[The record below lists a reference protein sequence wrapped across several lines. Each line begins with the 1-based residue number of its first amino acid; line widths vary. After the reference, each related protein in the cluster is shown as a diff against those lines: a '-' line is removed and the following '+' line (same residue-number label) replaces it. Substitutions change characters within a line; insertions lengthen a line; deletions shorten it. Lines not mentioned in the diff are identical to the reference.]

1 MGFSNTLKRNVV
13 NEWKD
18 YYVDYDRLR
27 MRIRNRDFKTMLY
40 SEVNKINSFYFLL
53 EKKAVNE
60 KYHLFNEILSD
71 LPSEELIDP
80 KTQDSEFD
88 DEKYS
93 ADGLG
98 RSTNDSENDNKAFID
113 QNSISNY
120 IPLKKGYAKR
130 KKEKFI
136 TEFLHSLVKIKAYRD
151 LNSSG
156 LLKLAKKYSSTFQND
171 IFYEKFNQKLKE
183 TYFYKSKRVDSIR
196 NLVKKTYKK
205 TFAKDQPEKAKM
217 VFKRL
222 GKGSKT
228 WDIFYILSGFF
239 TGITFALSFFYEN
252 TNERDSKFISGVN
265 SFYFGF
271 FLFGLC
277 LKVFKFYSINY
288 KFIFNFDVVSSMNN
302 SIYLLMVSSLL
313 LISNLIFFFK
323 DSFDFIINPLNIISI
338 MPLVFLFNP
347 FDFFCLN
354 SRIYLVSALSRG
366 LFMPISRIRFRHF
379 YFVDVIQSFK
389 FLIEVIVMFMIPDPN
404 NKLYF
409 KFIFMIFP
417 GIRILQ
423 CLKRFMSSKLI
434 FPHIANALKY
444 LLVLIP
450 IILEILTFEESKE
463 NPSLVFILDCLK
475 FMSSIASFSWDILID
490 WVIFRNRYMF
500 PVSFYVFAVIFNF
513 FIRFYWM
520 RKFLFESSNLKQ
532 NSLLLSLNGPLV
544 ESLAEICRRFVWTLL
559 RVEVEHLNNC
569 DELKFKKSINLT
581 SGEFFYKKDVVEAS
595 LMEEDFNNET
605 EFETEMEGTNGKNK
619 ETSETDNEKSD
630 HSTDDKSISE
640 DEGSIEH
647 EDGDSSESIRDSTES
662 ESNEK

>member
-27 MRIRNRDFKTMLY
+27 MRIKNKEFKSMLY

-60 KYHLFNEILSD
+60 KYHLFNEILPD
-71 LPSEELIDP
+71 QPSEEANDP
-80 KTQDSEFD
+80 KTQDSEFE

-98 RSTNDSENDNKAFID
+98 RSTNESENDSKAFLD
-113 QNSISNY
+113 QNSLSNY

-156 LLKLAKKYSSTFQND
+156 LLKLAKKYAATFQNE

-205 TFAKDQPEKAKM
+205 TFAKDQPEKAKI

-222 GKGSKT
+222 GKESKT
-228 WDIFYILSGFF
+228 LDIFYILSGFF
-239 TGITFALSFFYEN
+239 AGITFALSFIYG
-252 TNERDSKFISGVN
+252 NEDIIGHKFISGVN
-265 SFYFGF
+265 NFYLGF

-277 LKVFKFYSINY
+277 LKIFKFYSINY

-302 SIYLLMVSSLL
+302 SIFLLMVSSLL
-313 LISNLIFFFK
+313 LISNIIYFYK
-323 DSFDFIINPLNIISI
+323 DLFTFVNPLNVISL
-338 MPLVFLFNP
+338 MPLIFICNP
-347 FDFFCLN
+347 LDFFCLN
-354 SRIYLVSALSRG
+354 SRIYLISALSKG
-366 LFMPISRIRFRHF
+366 LFMPISTIRFRHF

-389 FLIEVIVMFMIPDPN
+389 LPLEAVIIGLFPNSDN
-404 NKLYF
+404 NKLYS
-409 KFIFMIFP
+409 KFIYLLFP

-423 CLKRFMSSKLI
+423 CLKRFVSSRLI

-444 LLVLIP
+444 LLVLIFLLLD
-450 IILEILTFEESKE
+450 IITFKDPEPNENLTVILIF
-463 NPSLVFILDCLK
+463 LRL
-475 FMSSIASFSWDILID
+475 MSSIASFSWDILID
-490 WVIFRNRYMF
+490 WVIFRNRYMY
-500 PVSFYVFAVIFNF
+500 PNEFYVFAVIFNF
-513 FIRFYWM
+513 IIRFYWT
-520 RKFLFESSNLKQ
+520 KTFLFPSADNDSKDQSVVNNYAMIESA
-532 NSLLLSLNGPLV
+532 
-544 ESLAEICRRFVWTLL
+544 AEISRRFIWTLL

-581 SGEFFYKKDVVEAS
+581 SGEFFYKKDVVESNLAN
-595 LMEEDFNNET
+595 EDFNNET
-605 EFETEMEGTNGKNK
+605 EFETEMEGTDDNAKDV
-619 ETSETDNEKSD
+619 SEADNEKNV
-630 HSTDDKSISE
+630 STVEEKSATE
-640 DEGSIEH
+640 DEDTIEH
-647 EDGDSSESIRDSTES
+647 EDEDSSDSTRNSSESSL
-662 ESNEK
+662 

>member
-27 MRIRNRDFKTMLY
+27 MRIQNKEFKSMLY

-60 KYHLFNEILSD
+60 KYHLFNEILPD
-71 LPSEELIDP
+71 QPSEEANDP
-80 KTQDSEFD
+80 KTQDSEFE

-98 RSTNDSENDNKAFID
+98 RSTNESENDNKALLD
-113 QNSISNY
+113 QNSLSNY

-156 LLKLAKKYSSTFQND
+156 LLKLAKKYAATFQNE

-205 TFAKDQPEKAKM
+205 TFAKDQPEKAKI

-222 GKGSKT
+222 GKESKT
-228 WDIFYILSGFF
+228 LDIFYILSGFF
-239 TGITFALSFFYEN
+239 AGITFALSFIYG
-252 TNERDSKFISGVN
+252 NEDIIGHKFISGVN
-265 SFYFGF
+265 NFYLGF

-277 LKVFKFYSINY
+277 LKIFKFYSINY

-302 SIYLLMVSSLL
+302 SIFLLMVSSLL
-313 LISNLIFFFK
+313 LISNIIYFYK
-323 DSFDFIINPLNIISI
+323 DLFTFVNPLNVISL
-338 MPLVFLFNP
+338 MPLIFICNP
-347 FDFFCLN
+347 LDFFCLN
-354 SRIYLVSALSRG
+354 SRIYLISALSKG
-366 LFMPISRIRFRHF
+366 LFMPISTIRFRHF

-389 FLIEVIVMFMIPDPN
+389 LPLEAVIIGLFPNSDN
-404 NKLYF
+404 NKLYS
-409 KFIFMIFP
+409 KFIYLLFP

-423 CLKRFMSSKLI
+423 CLKRFVSSRLI

-444 LLVLIP
+444 LLVLIFLLLD
-450 IILEILTFEESKE
+450 IITFKDPEPNENLTVILIF
-463 NPSLVFILDCLK
+463 LRL
-475 FMSSIASFSWDILID
+475 MSSIASFSWDILID
-490 WVIFRNRYMF
+490 WVIFRNRYMY
-500 PVSFYVFAVIFNF
+500 PNEFYVFAVIFNF
-513 FIRFYWM
+513 IIRFYWT
-520 RKFLFESSNLKQ
+520 KTFLFPSTDNDSKHQSVVNNYAMIESA
-532 NSLLLSLNGPLV
+532 
-544 ESLAEICRRFVWTLL
+544 AEISRRFIWTLL

-581 SGEFFYKKDVVEAS
+581 SGEFFYKKDVVESNLAN
-595 LMEEDFNNET
+595 EDFNNET
-605 EFETEMEGTNGKNK
+605 EFETEMEGTDDNAKDV
-619 ETSETDNEKSD
+619 SEADNEKNV
-630 HSTDDKSISE
+630 STVEEKSATE
-640 DEGSIEH
+640 DEDTIEH
-647 EDGDSSESIRDSTES
+647 EDEDSSDSTRNSSESSL
-662 ESNEK
+662 